1 MYSPRAPTRQGKEPV
16 TFAGK
21 LTVRKAG
28 FGQIVEREGPGLR
41 VQKAPIGEGKRVVPG
56 RGRRWGCQERAGSPQ
71 EESREARQEPG
82 RAARGNPGRGRSLG
96 FWDGE
101 E

>member
-1 MYSPRAPTRQGKEPV
+1 M

-28 FGQIVEREGPGLR
+28 FGQIDEEKAPGLR

-56 RGRRWGCQERAGSPQ
+56 QGRRWGCQERAGSPQ
-71 EESREARQEPG
+71 EASREARQEPG
-82 RAARGNPGRGRSLG
+82 PAARGYPGRGRSLG
-96 FWDGE
+96 RWDGE